1 MIKIIIIISL
11 VALFFLITTFIFGKM
26 FFKQKNKTKQEN
38 QKTISAAKQTKNL
51 KERIIENE
59 SFQKSNNT
67 DSFNASIDILHDI
80 ATR

>member
-51 KERIIENE
+51 KERILENE
-59 SFQKSNNT
+59 NFQKGNNT

>member
-1 MIKIIIIISL
+1 MIKIVIIISL

-51 KERIIENE
+51 KERILENE

-80 ATR
+80 ANR

>member
-11 VALFFLITTFIFGKM
+11 VALFFLIATFIFGKM
-26 FFKQKNKTKQEN
+26 YFKQKKKTATENKKA
-38 QKTISAAKQTKNL
+38 SFAAEQTKNL
-51 KERIIENE
+51 KERIVENE

>member
-26 FFKQKNKTKQEN
+26 FFKQKKKTTTENKKA
-38 QKTISAAKQTKNL
+38 SFAAEQTKNL
-51 KERIIENE
+51 KERVIENE
-59 SFQKSNNT
+59 SFQKNNNT

>member
-11 VALFFLITTFIFGKM
+11 VAVLFLITTIAFGKM
-26 FFKQKNKTKQEN
+26 YFKQKGKTTTESKKAN
-38 QKTISAAKQTKNL
+38 FAAEQTKNL

-67 DSFNASIDILHDI
+67 DSFRASIDILHDI
-80 ATR
+80 ANR

>member
-1 MIKIIIIISL
+1 MIKIIIVISL

-26 FFKQKNKTKQEN
+26 YFSQKKKTTTESKKANFVTE
-38 QKTISAAKQTKNL
+38 QTKNL
-51 KERIIENE
+51 KERILENE

-80 ATR
+80 ANR

>member
-1 MIKIIIIISL
+1 MIKVIIILSVVII
-11 VALFFLITTFIFGKM
+11 FFLITTFIFGKM
-26 FFKQKNKTKQEN
+26 YFKQKKKTTTESKKAN
-38 QKTISAAKQTKNL
+38 FAAEQTKNL

>member
-11 VALFFLITTFIFGKM
+11 VALLFLGTTFIFGKM
-26 FFKQKNKTKQEN
+26 YFKQKNKTKQEN

>member
-1 MIKIIIIISL
+1 MTKIIIINSL
-11 VALFFLITTFIFGKM
+11 IALFFLITTFIFGKM

-51 KERIIENE
+51 KERILENE
-59 SFQKSNNT
+59 NFQKGNNT

-80 ATR
+80 STR